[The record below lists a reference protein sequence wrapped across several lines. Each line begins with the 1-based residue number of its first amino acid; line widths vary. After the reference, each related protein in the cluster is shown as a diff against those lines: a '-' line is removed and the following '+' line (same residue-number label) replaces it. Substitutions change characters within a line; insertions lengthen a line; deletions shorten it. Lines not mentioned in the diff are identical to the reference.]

1 MPVSLYMD
9 VHIPRAISNRLRHEG
24 VDILTAQ
31 EDGTTT
37 ISDAALLDRATA
49 LERVLVTFDRHL
61 LVEAHHR
68 QQASIAFAGIA
79 YIDANHSSVGEIIN
93 DLEILA
99 MTSERDDLLGRVEY
113 LPF

>member
-9 VHIPRAISNRLRHEG
+9 VHIPRAISNRLRRDG

-49 LERVLVTFDRHL
+49 LSRVLVTFDSDL
-61 LVEAHHR
+61 LIEAHRR
-68 QQASIAFAGIA
+68 QQASIAFLGVV
-79 YIDANHSSVGEIIN
+79 YVNTNRSSIGEIIAH
-93 DLEILA
+93 LELLA
-99 MTSERDDLLGRVEY
+99 MALDEGDLLSIVEY
-113 LPF
+113 LPL